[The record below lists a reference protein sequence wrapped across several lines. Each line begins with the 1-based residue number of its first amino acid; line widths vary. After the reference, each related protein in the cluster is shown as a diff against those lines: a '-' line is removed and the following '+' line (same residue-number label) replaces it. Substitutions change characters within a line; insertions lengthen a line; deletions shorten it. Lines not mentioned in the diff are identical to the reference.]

1 LSFGVPTAQVIE
13 VMQTPGS
20 LRITNAW
27 AAVDVGV
34 ALDPANIEAQVQCGM
49 IYGLSAA
56 ISGEITFAGGHVQ
69 QSNFPDYDGLRM
81 WRCPPIAV

>member
-34 ALDPANIEAQVQCGM
+34 ALDPANIEAQVQGGM
-49 IYGLSAA
+49 ISGLSAA
-56 ISGEITFAGGHVQ
+56 ISGEIIPTALCADFFRP
-69 QSNFPDYDGLRM
+69 FPGYD
-81 WRCPPIAV
+81 